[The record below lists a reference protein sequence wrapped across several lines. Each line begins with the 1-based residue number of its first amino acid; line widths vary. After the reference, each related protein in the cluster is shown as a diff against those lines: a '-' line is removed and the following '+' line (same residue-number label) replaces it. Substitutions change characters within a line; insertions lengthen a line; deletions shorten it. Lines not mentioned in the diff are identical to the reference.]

1 MKRILFTVTALWV
14 GQAAWAAVPV
24 TASFSILGDVARQ
37 IGGERITVQTLVGP
51 DQDAHVYQ
59 LTSRDV
65 QKIRS
70 ARLVLL
76 HGLGFERAD
85 VQRAVAQS
93 KVKAVTVT
101 RGIPT
106 MAPAEEEHHDDHH
119 GHDHG
124 DVDPHLWHDP
134 VLMQR
139 YAQNVTDALIQADPA
154 GRAYYTQRLQ
164 AYQTELKQLD
174 AWAKQSFANI
184 PVAQRKVLTAHEGFA
199 YLGKR
204 YQIRFIA
211 PQGMSTDA
219 QASAK
224 TVAAIVRQ
232 IRQDKIKAVF
242 FENIKDERLLT
253 RIGKEAGVSVRGQL
267 YSDALS
273 QKAGA
278 PKTYAELFRYNVT
291 QLAAAMK

>member
-76 HGLGFERAD
+76 HGLGFERVD

-124 DVDPHLWHDP
+124 DVDPL
-134 VLMQR
+134 
-139 YAQNVTDALIQADPA
+139 
-154 GRAYYTQRLQ
+154 
-164 AYQTELKQLD
+164 
-174 AWAKQSFANI
+174 
-184 PVAQRKVLTAHEGFA
+184 
-199 YLGKR
+199 
-204 YQIRFIA
+204 
-211 PQGMSTDA
+211 
-219 QASAK
+219 
-224 TVAAIVRQ
+224 
-232 IRQDKIKAVF
+232 
-242 FENIKDERLLT
+242 
-253 RIGKEAGVSVRGQL
+253 
-267 YSDALS
+267 
-273 QKAGA
+273 
-278 PKTYAELFRYNVT
+278 
-291 QLAAAMK
+291 

>member
-1 MKRILFTVTALWV
+1 
-14 GQAAWAAVPV
+14 
-24 TASFSILGDVARQ
+24 
-37 IGGERITVQTLVGP
+37 
-51 DQDAHVYQ
+51 
-59 LTSRDV
+59 
-65 QKIRS
+65 
-70 ARLVLL
+70 
-76 HGLGFERAD
+76 
-85 VQRAVAQS
+85 
-93 KVKAVTVT
+93 
-101 RGIPT
+101 
-106 MAPAEEEHHDDHH
+106 
-119 GHDHG
+119 
-124 DVDPHLWHDP
+124 
-134 VLMQR
+134 MQR
-139 YAQNVTDALIQADPA
+139 YAQNVADALIQADPA

-174 AWAKQSFANI
+174 AWAKQSLAAI

-211 PQGMSTDA
+211 PQGMSTEA

-232 IRQDKIKAVF
+232 IRQEKIKAVF

-253 RIGKEAGVSVRGQL
+253 RISKEAGVSVRGQL

-278 PKTYAELFRYNVT
+278 PKTYAELFRYNLT
-291 QLAAAMK
+291 RLAMAMK